1 MSYGELPA
9 KDFRLEQDENKVIHA
24 SAQIA
29 QQNWIAHF
37 PENPVDFFLTIF
49 SVCDFSNL
57 HFSKFIKIMHELLNF
72 FEI

>member
-37 PENPVDFFLTIF
+37 PENPVDFFWPFLACVIF
-49 SVCDFSNL
+49 LIYIFQS
-57 HFSKFIKIMHELLNF
+57 LLK
-72 FEI
+72 